1 MFIRDLGKPPDQLF
15 ASFNPTPI
23 AAASLAQVFKA
34 ITHEGLG
41 NIIEISVK
49 KYVFILH
56 INVDIIKY
64 ETLIAY
70 LNISKR
76 WQSKSNTLISE
87 SGLRV
92 MLEHVPPFWI

>member
-23 AAASLAQVFKA
+23 AAASLAQVFNA

-41 NIIEISVK
+41 NVIEISVNN
-49 KYVFILH
+49 YVFIVD
-56 INVDIIKY
+56 VDIIRCN
-64 ETLIAY
+64 TLIVY

>member
-41 NIIEISVK
+41 NVIEISVNN
-49 KYVFILH
+49 YVFY
-56 INVDIIKY
+56 NVDIIRY
-64 ETLIAY
+64 NTLIVY

>member
-41 NIIEISVK
+41 NIIEISVNN
-49 KYVFILH
+49 YVFIV
-56 INVDIIKY
+56 NVDIIRY
-64 ETLIAY
+64 DTLIVY

-76 WQSKSNTLISE
+76 WQSKSNTLILE

>member
-41 NIIEISVK
+41 NIIEISVNN
-49 KYVFILH
+49 YVFIS
-56 INVDIIKY
+56 VDIIRY

>member
-41 NIIEISVK
+41 NVIEISVNN
-49 KYVFILH
+49 YVFIVD
-56 INVDIIKY
+56 VDIIRCN
-64 ETLIAY
+64 TLIVY

>member
-41 NIIEISVK
+41 NVIEISVNN
-49 KYVFILH
+49 YVFIV
-56 INVDIIKY
+56 NVDIIRY

>member
-41 NIIEISVK
+41 NIIEISVNN
-49 KYVFILH
+49 YVFIV
-56 INVDIIKY
+56 NVDIIRY
-64 ETLIAY
+64 DTLIVY

>member
-41 NIIEISVK
+41 NIIEISVNY
-49 KYVFILH
+49 YVFIV
-56 INVDIIKY
+56 NVDIIRY
-64 ETLIAY
+64 DALIVY

>member
-41 NIIEISVK
+41 NIIEISVNH
-49 KYVFILH
+49 YVFIV
-56 INVDIIKY
+56 NVDSIRY
-64 ETLIAY
+64 DTLIVY

>member
-1 MFIRDLGKPPDQLF
+1 MFVRDLGKPPDQLF

-23 AAASLAQVFKA
+23 AAASLSQVFKA

-41 NIIEISVK
+41 NVIEISVNN
-49 KYVFILH
+49 YVFIV
-56 INVDIIKY
+56 NVDIIRY
-64 ETLIAY
+64 NTLIIY
-70 LNISKR
+70 LNIPKR

>member
-1 MFIRDLGKPPDQLF
+1 MFIGDMGRPPDQLF
-15 ASFNPTPI
+15 ASFNPIPI

-41 NIIEISVK
+41 NIIEISVNY
-49 KYVFILH
+49 YVFIV
-56 INVDIIKY
+56 NVDIIRY
-64 ETLIAY
+64 DALIVY

>member
-15 ASFNPTPI
+15 TSFNPTPI

-49 KYVFILH
+49 NYVFILH
-56 INVDIIKY
+56 SNIIRY
-64 ETLIAY
+64 ETSIAY

>member
-41 NIIEISVK
+41 NVIEISVNN
-49 KYVFILH
+49 YVFIV
-56 INVDIIKY
+56 NVDIIRY
-64 ETLIAY
+64 NTLIIY
-70 LNISKR
+70 LNIPKR
-76 WQSKSNTLISE
+76 WQSRSNTLISE

-92 MLEHVPPFWI
+92 ILEHVPPFWI